1 MLKDTMLKKGLST
14 HIFVYNIL
22 DEAIIKQIKDAGFDA
37 IEIWGMRPHFDYKD
51 KERIESLAR
60 LLKDNSIKVVSFH
73 APIYEEVTPPDKR
86 KWLSFSSKDNKNRQ
100 KALTETKE
108 LIDCMG
114 LFDAGLLVIH
124 GLEDRKE
131 TESIKA
137 FHKSLTELAEYCGE
151 KNIRI
156 AVENVLHGATAEK
169 IMRLIDDEK
178 YDPDAVGICLDLGHS
193 NISNNPVNDL
203 EECSERLIAL
213 HVSDNNG
220 REDSHGVPFTGTID
234 WMQVAAVLKKIG
246 FDGYFMYEIRNRED
260 INNTLNKINESFE
273 KIKEGFKPFFNVF
286 AY

>member
-1 MLKDTMLKKGLST
+1 MLKKGLST

-22 DEAIIKQIKDAGFDA
+22 DGAIVRQMKDAGFDA

-51 KERIESLAR
+51 KGWAGKLAS
-60 LLKDNSIKVVSFH
+60 LLKDNSIKVISFH

-86 KWLSFSSKDNKNRQ
+86 RWLSYSSKDNNIRQ

-108 LIDCMG
+108 LVDCMG

-131 TESIKA
+131 TETEKA
-137 FHKSLTELAEYCGE
+137 FHKSLTDLSEYCKE

-169 IMRLIDDEK
+169 ILRLIDDERHN
-178 YDPDAVGICLDLGHS
+178 PDLVGICLDLGHS

-203 EECSERLIAL
+203 EECSERLFAI

-220 REDSHGVPFTGTID
+220 REDLHSIPFIGNID

-246 FDGYFMYEIRNRED
+246 FDGYFMYEIRNRD
-260 INNTLNKINESFE
+260 NINDALNKINESF
-273 KIKEGFKPFFNVF
+273 KRISEGFED
-286 AY
+286 A

>member
-1 MLKDTMLKKGLST
+1 MLKKGLST

-22 DEAIIKQIKDAGFDA
+22 DEAIVKQIKDAGFDA
-37 IEIWGMRPHFDYKD
+37 IELWGMRPHFDYKD
-51 KERIESLAR
+51 KGWAEKFAG
-60 LLKDNSIKVVSFH
+60 LLKENHIKVTSFH
-73 APIYEEVTPPDKR
+73 ATIYEEVTPPDKR
-86 KWLSFSSKDNKNRQ
+86 KWLSLTSKDNAIRQ

-131 TESIKA
+131 TESEKA
-137 FHKSLTELAEYCGE
+137 FHKSLTELFEYAGE
-151 KNIRI
+151 RNIRI

-169 IMRLIDDEK
+169 IMRLIDDER
-178 YDPDAVGICLDLGHS
+178 YDPDSVGICLDLGHS

-203 EECSERLIAL
+203 EECSERLFAI

-220 REDSHGVPFTGTID
+220 REDSHSIPFTGNID

-260 INNTLNKINESFE
+260 INNTLNRINESFE
-273 KIKEGFKPFFNVF
+273 KIKEEFEDD
-286 AY
+286 

>member
-1 MLKDTMLKKGLST
+1 MLKKGLST
-14 HIFVYNIL
+14 HIFAYNIL
-22 DEAIIKQIKDAGFDA
+22 DEAIIRQIKDAGFDA

-51 KERIESLAR
+51 KERVEILAR

-86 KWLSFSSKDNKNRQ
+86 RWLSYSSKDNAIRQ

-124 GLEDRKE
+124 GFEDRKE
-131 TESIKA
+131 TESEKA
-137 FHKSLTELAEYCGE
+137 FHKSLTELSEYCGE
-151 KNIRI
+151 RNIRI

-169 IMRLIDDEK
+169 ILRLIDDERHN
-178 YDPDAVGICLDLGHS
+178 PDLVGMCLDLGHS

-203 EECSERLIAL
+203 EGCSERLFAI
-213 HVSDNNG
+213 HVSDNNS
-220 REDSHGVPFTGTID
+220 REDSHSIPFSGNID

-246 FDGYFMYEIRNRED
+246 FDGYFMYEIRNRD
-260 INNTLNKINESFE
+260 NINDALNKINESF
-273 KIKEGFKPFFNVF
+273 KRISEGFED
-286 AY
+286 A

>member
-1 MLKDTMLKKGLST
+1 MLKKGLST

-22 DEAIIKQIKDAGFDA
+22 DEAIVKQIKDAGFDA

-51 KERIESLAR
+51 KEWAEKFSK
-60 LLKDNSIKVVSFH
+60 LLKENNVKVVSFH

-86 KWLSFSSKDNKNRQ
+86 KWLSYSSKDNAVRQ
-100 KALTETKE
+100 KALAETKE

-114 LFDAGLLVIH
+114 IFEAGLLVIH

-131 TESIKA
+131 TESEKA
-137 FHKSLTELAEYCGE
+137 FHKSLTELTEYCRE
-151 KNIRI
+151 RNIRI

-169 IMRLIDDEK
+169 IMGLIDDERHN
-178 YDPDAVGICLDLGHS
+178 PDLVGICLDLGHS

-203 EECSERLIAL
+203 EECSERLFAI

-220 REDSHGVPFTGTID
+220 REDSHSIPFTGNID

-260 INNTLNKINESFE
+260 INNTLNRINES
-273 KIKEGFKPFFNVF
+273 IKRMSEGFEN
-286 AY
+286 A

>member
-1 MLKDTMLKKGLST
+1 MLKKGLST

-22 DEAIIKQIKDAGFDA
+22 DGAIIKQIKDAGFDA

-51 KERIESLAR
+51 KEWAEKFSG
-60 LLKDNSIKVVSFH
+60 LLKENSIKVVSFH

-86 KWLSFSSKDNKNRQ
+86 KWLSLTSKDNNIRQ
-100 KALTETKE
+100 KALSETKE

-114 LFDAGLLVIH
+114 FFDAGLLVIH

-131 TESIKA
+131 TESEKA
-137 FHKSLTELAEYCGE
+137 FHKSLTELSEYCGE
-151 KNIRI
+151 RNIRI

-169 IMRLIDDEK
+169 VMRLMDDDR
-178 YDPDAVGICLDLGHS
+178 YDPDSVGVCLDLGHS

-203 EECSERLIAL
+203 EECSERLFAI

-220 REDSHGVPFTGTID
+220 REDSHSIPFTGNID

-246 FDGYFMYEIRNRED
+246 FDGYFMNEIRNRED
-260 INNTLNKINESFE
+260 INNTLNRINESFE
-273 KIKEGFKPFFNVF
+273 KIKEEFEDD
-286 AY
+286 